1 MSRTNEPVPEN
12 LIHLI
17 DLVIKILRKLGFNRA
32 ISYGVLT
39 RVWGLI
45 SGPITILMI
54 GTRLTKVEQGFY
66 YTISSL
72 LALQLFFELGLMTVI
87 AQFASHEFAH
97 LTWGDKGEID
107 GDPQAKERFIDLL
120 SKGAKWFSLASVALI
135 LVLAPVGLVFLGKE
149 ADVAVDFGWRLPWV
163 LAVVGTALNLFTVP
177 FFAVVMG
184 SGDVAT
190 VNHREMM
197 GAVVSSVLCWTV
209 LAIHGRL
216 YAASAVTTGGFVIS
230 WIYLLREKPAMLK
243 MAWHRITGR
252 SGPQKPE
259 ARIYWWR
266 EVWPLQWKL
275 ALTWVAGYF
284 VFQLFTPVLFRYQG
298 AVVAGQM
305 GMTLSAAN
313 ALLGVSLTWIN
324 ARTPEFGKLVAK
336 REWGQL
342 DSLLRKVLLQS
353 SAVSC
358 AGATVGALLIWL
370 LQLHYPIGQRFIPA
384 PHAALFFAGIVFNVI
399 VAALGGYL
407 RAHKQE
413 PFLPLSITLGFV
425 QGGATWLLG
434 MKYSTLGVTAGFCA
448 VNLVITL
455 PVAFVIWNNFRKKWH
470 TD

>member
-1 MSRTNEPVPEN
+1 MAD
-12 LIHLI
+12 LII
-17 DLVIKILRKLGFNRA
+17 RILRKLGFNRA
-32 ISYGVLT
+32 ISYGVLA
-39 RVWGLI
+39 RVWGLF
-45 SGPITILMI
+45 SGPVTIFMI

-97 LTWGDKGEID
+97 LSWGEKGRID
-107 GDPQAKERFIDLL
+107 GDPLAKERFIDLL

-135 LVLAPVGLVFLGKE
+135 LVLVPAGLVFLGND
-149 ADVAVDFGWRLPWV
+149 ADAAVDFSWRLPWV
-163 LAVVGTALNLFTVP
+163 LAVMGTALNLFTVP

-184 SGDVAT
+184 SGDVVT
-190 VNHREMM
+190 VNHREMI
-197 GAVVSSVLCWTV
+197 GALLSSILCWTV
-209 LAIHGRL
+209 LAFHGRL
-216 YAASAVTTGGFVIS
+216 YAAFAVTTGAFVIS
-230 WIYLLREKPAMLK
+230 WIYLVREKPEMLK
-243 MAWHRITGR
+243 LAWRRIFGR
-252 SGPQKPE
+252 NGSHDPA

-324 ARTPEFGKLVAK
+324 VRTPEFGKLVAK

-342 DSLLRKVLLQS
+342 DALLRKVLLQS
-353 SAVSC
+353 SAVSFV
-358 AGATVGALLIWL
+358 GATVGTVLIWL
-370 LQLHYPIGQRFIPA
+370 LQQHFQIGQRFIPA

-399 VAALGGYL
+399 VAGLGGYL

-434 MKYSTLGVTAGFCA
+434 MKYSTLGVTAGFCV

-455 PVAFVIWNNFRKKWH
+455 PVSFVIWNNFRKKWH
-470 TD
+470 TA